1 MILCVTARGR
11 GLDALVEPRFG
22 RAPFFLLLDPDGT
35 VLTPVENPYMDTR
48 GGVGPRAVQ
57 ILADHHVETLITGQ
71 MGANALAAVKAAGI
85 RVYAC
90 PEGESVSGALQLF
103 RSGELQQIA

>member
-1 MILCVTARGR
+1 MILCITARGR

-22 RAPFFLLLDPDGT
+22 RAPFFLLLEPDGT
-35 VLTPVENPYMDTR
+35 ALSPVANPFTDAR

-57 ILADHHVETLITGQ
+57 VLADHRVDTLITGQ

-85 RVYAC
+85 RVFAC
-90 PEGESVSGALQLF
+90 PEGETVSSALQLF
-103 RSGELQQIA
+103 QSGQLQQIA

>member
-22 RAPFFLLLDPDGT
+22 RAPFFLMLEPDGIA
-35 VLTPVENPYMDTR
+35 LTPVENPYTDAR

-57 ILADHHVETLITGQ
+57 VLVDHHVETLITGQ
-71 MGANALAAVKAAGI
+71 VGANAVAALKAAGI
-85 RVYAC
+85 RVFTC
-90 PEGESVSGALQLF
+90 PEGGSVGEALQLF
-103 RSGELQQIA
+103 RAGRLARIA

>member
-1 MILCVTARGR
+1 MVLCVTARGS

-22 RAPFFLLLDPDGT
+22 RAPFFLVMQPDGT
-35 VLTPVENPYMDTR
+35 GLTPVANPHTDAR

-57 ILADHHVETLITGQ
+57 ILADHQVETLITGQ
-71 MGANALAAVKAAGI
+71 MGANALEAVKAAGI

-90 PEGESVSGALQLF
+90 PEGESVNGALQLF
-103 RSGELQQIA
+103 HAGKLQQIA

>member
-1 MILCVTARGR
+1 MQ
-11 GLDALVEPRFG
+11 
-22 RAPFFLLLDPDGT
+22 PDGT
-35 VLTPVENPYMDTR
+35 GLSPVANPYADAR

-90 PEGESVSGALQLF
+90 SEGESVSEALQLF
-103 RSGELQQIA
+103 RGGELQQIA